1 MKKMMILS
9 LMLVS
14 ISAFSQSTKAKRAII
29 PESAQI
35 IKDKKAAEVPCA
47 DSKEDVLKKL
57 EEKKQAQAKM
67 NKGFSLQGA
76 TDTGCTIK

>member
-1 MKKMMILS
+1 MKKLAILS

-14 ISAFSQSTKAKRAII
+14 GSSFSQSTKAVQAVV

-35 IKDKKAAEVPCA
+35 NKAKKTAEVPCA

-67 NKGFSLQGA
+67 NKGFSLQGN